1 MNILKIGKVNIDRI
15 LIIIGIIVTFLSS
28 VYPTKIKNEISQNKI
43 HIMILLQISGI
54 AITLFFS
61 YRFIINYIEEKV
73 NEKFL
78 HYEENTKKINDSI
91 IESLRKDNL
100 ERSENYQNQ
109 INDLRCFVN
118 SYSRPLLLGNRIFRD
133 IIIPNFLENE
143 QVEMAFLK
151 DLYNN
156 HFKPDDLT
164 EYQIS
169 SKLIDKYNVFY
180 ISNETGTFYVTL
192 PEEQS
197 LKNNE

>member
-1 MNILKIGKVNIDRI
+1 MNIFKTSKVNIDRV
-15 LIIIGIIVTFLSS
+15 LIITGIIETFLCAI
-28 VYPTKIKNEISQNKI
+28 YPTRIKTEISQNKI
-43 HIMILLQISGI
+43 YIMILLEILGI
-54 AITLFFS
+54 AMTLFFS
-61 YRFIINYIEEKV
+61 HRFIIHYIEEKV

-78 HYEENTKKINDSI
+78 NYEENTKKINDSI

-118 SYSRPLLLGNRIFRD
+118 NYSRPLLLGNRIFRD

-143 QVEMAFLK
+143 QIEMAFLK

-169 SKLIDKYNVFY
+169 SKLIDKYKVFY

-197 LKNNE
+197 LKNT